1 MRALALPLAVAPLLV
16 AAGAAHGDAQKATP
30 SPAQGR
36 GETLPV
42 VPTLSLSA
50 STDEDAK
57 INVSIDILTQ
67 RGFPANWKLDIA
79 PQASVASSKGIAN
92 LFSVDKKA
100 SGAKTW
106 SGGVSFSFIGWT
118 QNPYNTYDSEHTRL
132 ARAYNACID
141 HCRDVSDKDDDSTT
155 FCKDKPKLNSD
166 FDASLLCQ
174 LGQDRMHDA
183 YDVAYP
189 VFGAHPTWVLSS
201 GYAINGGT
209 FDYYL
214 ADSANNL
221 SEKNDTHIGG
231 TVAASL
237 TWVHQFLKRDAVS
250 FEAAAYY
257 DAKWNAADGTVHF
270 CSPAGQVPHMT
281 GGGSDPAQSCTDA
294 TLGAP
299 SQTHR
304 LFVAAEVGYVDIH
317 TDPKDHNKPK
327 SVWRV
332 AGGPVFRYTSGDPTL
347 EIGGQVPVYFDA
359 SSAAGYKG
367 DYKGIIRLSPTIVA
381 VHDADGWRPRFSL
394 TVDILTDR
402 FLFPRSLAW
411 KQ

>member
-1 MRALALPLAVAPLLV
+1 V
-16 AAGAAHGDAQKATP
+16 
-30 SPAQGR
+30 
-36 GETLPV
+36 
-42 VPTLSLSA
+42 
-50 STDEDAK
+50 
-57 INVSIDILTQ
+57 LTQ
-67 RGFPANWKLDIA
+67 HGLPSNWKFDIA
-79 PQASVASSKGIAN
+79 PTASVASSKGIAN
-92 LFSVDKKA
+92 LFSIDKRA

-106 SGGVSFSFIGWT
+106 SGGVSFSLLDWT
-118 QNPYNTYDSEHTRL
+118 QNHYSTYDKEHARVV
-132 ARAYNACID
+132 RAYHACID
-141 HCRDVSDKDDDSTT
+141 HCGDVDDKDDDGTT
-155 FCKDKPKLNSD
+155 FCKDKPELNAD
-166 FDASLLCQ
+166 FDAAQLCQ
-174 LGQDRMHDA
+174 LGQDRMHDV

-189 VFGAHPTWVLSS
+189 AFGAHPSLVFSL
-201 GYAINGGT
+201 GGAVNGAT

-214 ADSANNL
+214 ADAANNL

-231 TVAASL
+231 TAAASA
-237 TWVHQFLKRDAVS
+237 TWVHQFLKRDAISIEV
-250 FEAAAYY
+250 AAYY

-270 CSPAGQVPHMT
+270 CSPAGQVPHM
-281 GGGSDPAQSCTDA
+281 GGASDPAQSCTDA

-299 SQTHR
+299 GEAHR
-304 LFVAAEVGYVDIH
+304 VFVAAEVGYVDIH

-332 AGGPVFRYTSGDPTL
+332 AGGPVFRYTSGDPTI
-347 EIGGQVPVYFDA
+347 EVGGQVPVYFDV

-381 VHDADGWRPRFSL
+381 VHDAGGWRPRFTL